1 MRNVLADYWMPRGH
15 RQGFPKGHLT
25 VLSKRRRQIYSHD
38 WSTMRAHYGKY
49 RLVDATGEEKGPKL
63 FVVETL
69 DSLTEMRR
77 LIAFQMI
84 PRARYIIE
92 GEHDLPAFLQS
103 WTF

>member
-1 MRNVLADYWMPRGH
+1 
-15 RQGFPKGHLT
+15 
-25 VLSKRRRQIYSHD
+25 
-38 WSTMRAHYGKY
+38 
-49 RLVDATGEEKGPKL
+49 
-63 FVVETL
+63 
-69 DSLTEMRR
+69 LTEMRR